1 MAGRLQDKVA
11 IVTGAGSRGAG
22 VGNGKAASLLFAR
35 EGAKVCL
42 VDNVLARA
50 QETLA
55 EIEKEGGTAFAIDG
69 DVSKDADC
77 KHIVD
82 ACVMRFGKVDILHNN
97 VGIDPGVV
105 SVVDVDEKTWDEVM
119 NVNVKSMMF
128 MSKHA
133 IPVMAANGGG
143 AILTVSSISALR
155 PRGLTPYTTS
165 KQAVIGL
172 TQAMA
177 VDHAPQGIR
186 VNCIAPGRSAAP
198 SGRRQRRCA
207 PKAPPGTSAGRP
219 STSPQTRRAGSRAR
233 CWSWM
238 AAPHSSALRGKHRVQ
253 GHGGRFDRRFPPG
266 TPSASTGRGQGVGFV
281 NREP

>member
-11 IVTGAGSRGAG
+11 IVTGAGSRGTG

-50 QETLA
+50 KETLA
-55 EIEKEGGTAFAIDG
+55 EIEKEGGEAFAIAG
-69 DVSKDADC
+69 DVSKDGDC

-133 IPVMAANGGG
+133 IPVMAQNGGG

-186 VNCIAPGRSAAP
+186 VNCIAPGPVFTPMVAEHMTP
-198 SGRRQRRCA
+198 E
-207 PKAPPGTSAGRP
+207 
-219 STSPQTRRAGSRAR
+219 RRAQRAKASPLGTEGTAWDIGWAAVYLASDEARWVTGQVLVVDGGTTLVGPSR
-233 CWSWM
+233 
-238 AAPHSSALRGKHRVQ
+238 
-253 GHGGRFDRRFPPG
+253 
-266 TPSASTGRGQGVGFV
+266 
-281 NREP
+281 